1 MKTSTLLLSL
11 ILPLHALGQR
21 PQIQHYKIYNI
32 ATQNKINADDIIRA
46 MAKADVLFFGEEHD
60 DSTGHALEYDLF
72 KKLATKYPG
81 KVALSM
87 EMFETD
93 CQTVLNEYLKGYIR
107 EKSLISDARAWP
119 NYDDY
124 RPMIELA
131 RANNIPVV
139 AANSPSR
146 YVHMATT
153 MGLNSL
159 QQLDSIGRSF
169 LPPLPV
175 DTATGPYYK
184 KFKKLMGNEMSGMHI
199 YQAQNLWD
207 ATMAWSI
214 VKFLKTHAT
223 YKVMQINGGFHSE
236 EKLGTVSQL
245 KKYAPKVRVLTI
257 AAYAD
262 SSFSAPDWAKFKQ
275 RGDYL
280 ILTDSK

>member
-1 MKTSTLLLSL
+1 MKTATLLLSL
-11 ILPLHALGQR
+11 ILPLYALGQSS
-21 PQIQHYKIYNI
+21 QIQHYRIYNTT
-32 ATQNKINADDIIRA
+32 TQNEISTDDIIKA

-60 DSTGHALEYDLF
+60 DSTGHVLEYDLF
-72 KKLATKYPG
+72 KKLSGKYPG

-119 NYDDY
+119 NYSDY

-159 QQLDSIGRSF
+159 QQLDSIGKSF

-214 VKFLKTHAT
+214 AKFLKTHAT

-236 EKLGTVSQL
+236 EKLGTVSRL

-262 SSFSAPDWAKFKQ
+262 KSFNAPDWVKFKQ
-275 RGDYL
+275 MGDYL
-280 ILTDSK
+280 ILTDSQ